1 MSPMTLLMYYSSI
14 CRNMKNKLLLL
25 LVALLCTFSAFADDE
40 ATELMCEVEVNH
52 EKITNGSK
60 DVFNELKEAVTDYM
74 NTTKWTNA
82 VFGPNEKIECKLM
95 FTLSSW
101 DDATGMMKGDLQ
113 IHSSRP
119 VYNSSYTT
127 ALINFKDTKVDFQY
141 EIGQQ
146 LVFSEMEMEDNLTA
160 ILNFWAYMIIAI
172 DFDSFE
178 LNGGTPYY
186 ERAAQVVRLAQST
199 GESGWKAFED
209 NTNRS
214 AVLSAFTDNQTA
226 PIRQMLYDYHR
237 MGLDQMVVTVDK
249 GRATITHSLENLSK
263 IYEVAPL
270 SVCLTMFKDA
280 KLEELI
286 NIYSKANMTEKETV
300 YEMLYQV
307 YPSETNRLDKIKQP
321 ASN

>member
-1 MSPMTLLMYYSSI
+1 MKKTILLI
-14 CRNMKNKLLLL
+14 LAL
-25 LVALLCTFSAFADDE
+25 LVCSMPAIADDE
-40 ATELMCEVEVNH
+40 ATELNCEVEVNSD
-52 EKITNGSK
+52 KISNGSR
-60 DVFNELKEAVTDYM
+60 DVFNELKQAVTDYM

-82 VFGPNEKIECKLM
+82 TFGTNEKIYCKLL

-101 DDATGMMKGDLQ
+101 DDATGLMKGDLQ
-113 IHSSRP
+113 IQSQRP
-119 VYNSSYTT
+119 VFNSAYTT
-127 ALINFKDTKVDFQY
+127 ALINFRDTKVEFTY
-141 EIGQQ
+141 ETGQQ

-186 ERAAQVVRLAQST
+186 EKAAQVVRLAQSS

-214 AVLSAFTDNQTA
+214 AVLSAFTDNGMA
-226 PIRQMLYDYHR
+226 PMRQILYDYHR

-249 GRATITHSLENLSK
+249 GRSTITHTLENLAK
-263 IYEVAPL
+263 IYDVAPL

-280 KLEELI
+280 KLDELI
-286 NIYSKANMTEKETV
+286 NIYSKANMTEKESV

-307 YPSETNRLDKIKQP
+307 YPSETNRLDQIKKTE
-321 ASN
+321 N